1 MHQVWHSGRSLERRQ
16 LSSSMG
22 RSPCYDEN
30 GLKKGPWTP
39 EEDHKWSSI
48 ASHLPGRTDNEIK
61 NFWNTHLKKKLIQMG
76 FDPMTH
82 RPRTDFFATLQQLI
96 AVAKLRELIDDR
108 PWDDHAAR
116 LQAEAAQVAK
126 LQYFYHLQQLATAME
141 TPSVPS
147 PAPYRDIDGQRR
159 DDDPL
164 PELQVPCFFFDQP
177 IIISNET
184 KRSSNPIGLSLGDTS
199 PGSPFIPPLPP
210 LADVSIG
217 NLRGDARSG
226 NPPPSWPEILFD
238 DPFLVASSNPF
249 GLRQEGDDE
258 GRHDGNPGGIVGE
271 SAVLEAAQHGEEGLC
286 LEEGDAVV
294 GCPADRIST
303 GKTSGSAHDEQE
315 FTAAAVDQ
323 EGGDEGRRDADDPK
337 DDGVHQSGTPPLH
350 RRHCQ
355 HLNVHGGGV
364 DGRAD
369 EGKDSTKQQDRLASA
384 IFLIMSGKKVWRNDS
399 MAVIPP
405 SYNSITTIRGIRCQ
419 ENTASVP

>member
-1 MHQVWHSGRSLERRQ
+1 
-16 LSSSMG
+16 MG

-39 EEDHKWSSI
+39 EEDHKLVRYIQRNGRGSWRSLPKLAGLNRCGKSCRLRWTNYLRPDIKRGRFSAEEEQTILNLHSILGNKWSSI

-96 AVAKLRELIDDR
+96 AVAKLRELIDGR

-126 LQYFYHLQQLATAME
+126 LQYFHHLQQLATAME

-217 NLRGDARSG
+217 NLQGDARSG

-238 DPFLVASSNPF
+238 DPFLVASVN
-249 GLRQEGDDE
+249 L
-258 GRHDGNPGGIVGE
+258 
-271 SAVLEAAQHGEEGLC
+271 
-286 LEEGDAVV
+286 
-294 GCPADRIST
+294 
-303 GKTSGSAHDEQE
+303 
-315 FTAAAVDQ
+315 
-323 EGGDEGRRDADDPK
+323 
-337 DDGVHQSGTPPLH
+337 
-350 RRHCQ
+350 
-355 HLNVHGGGV
+355 
-364 DGRAD
+364 
-369 EGKDSTKQQDRLASA
+369 
-384 IFLIMSGKKVWRNDS
+384 
-399 MAVIPP
+399 
-405 SYNSITTIRGIRCQ
+405 
-419 ENTASVP
+419 